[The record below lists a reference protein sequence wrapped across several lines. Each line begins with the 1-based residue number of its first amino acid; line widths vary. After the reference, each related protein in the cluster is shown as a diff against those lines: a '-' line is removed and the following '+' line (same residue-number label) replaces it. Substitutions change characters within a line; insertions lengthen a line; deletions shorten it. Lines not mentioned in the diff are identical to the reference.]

1 MNKLY
6 RLPLRTRTKNLSSGV
21 RRRQNSS
28 KILATGILALCGLAA
43 LVAIGFAA
51 FLTYKHIRGKPKVV
65 SVASPTPAATPA
77 AKPKDVL
84 LPLSDPNK
92 ATADGTAAAQSAA
105 SPQPS
110 PPVLL
115 SSPVPTPSLTTVPT
129 PALTVAQ
136 HPKKADSQVDG
147 TDKPLT
153 KAARK
158 TLEKKRLE
166 AERKR
171 AQLEKMY
178 QNHEISADAYNKG
191 KEEYKAEIQKYRD
204 ALKAGTQPTS
214 QPSH

>member
-51 FLTYKHIRGKPKVV
+51 FLTYKHVKGKPKAAVAVV
-65 SVASPTPAATPA
+65 SPTPAPTPL
-77 AKPKDVL
+77 AKKDIL

-92 ATADGTAAAQSAA
+92 APTDGAVAAQSTAI
-105 SPQPS
+105 PQPTPS
-110 PPVLL
+110 VLL
-115 SSPVPTPSLTTVPT
+115 SSPVPTPAST
-129 PALTVAQ
+129 PAATVVQ
-136 HPKKADSQVDG
+136 HPQKTDAQVG
-147 TDKPLT
+147 VTEKPLS

-158 TLEKKRLE
+158 VLERKRLE
-166 AERKR
+166 AEHKR

-178 QNHEISADAYNKG
+178 QRHEISADAYDKG
-191 KEEYKAEIQKYRD
+191 KEEYKTEIQKYRE
-204 ALKAGTQPTS
+204 ALKAGTSPAS
-214 QPSH
+214 QQ

>member
-28 KILATGILALCGLAA
+28 KILAMGILAFCALAA

-51 FLTYKHIRGKPKVV
+51 VLTYKHMR
-65 SVASPTPAATPA
+65 
-77 AKPKDVL
+77 AKPKAVATASPAPSVTPIVQAKDVL
-84 LPLSDPNK
+84 MPLSDPNK
-92 ATADGTAAAQSAA
+92 APSDGIASARSA
-105 SPQPS
+105 VSPQPS
-110 PPVLL
+110 PTVLISTPVA
-115 SSPVPTPSLTTVPT
+115 PPAPTPVAS
-129 PALTVAQ
+129 VAQ
-136 HPKKADSQVDG
+136 HDPKTDSQPKN

-158 TLEKKRLE
+158 SLEKKRLE

-171 AQLEKMY
+171 AQLEKRY
-178 QNHEISADAYNKG
+178 QSNEISTDAYNKG

-204 ALKAGTQPTS
+204 ELKSGG
-214 QPSH
+214 

>member
-51 FLTYKHIRGKPKVV
+51 FLTYKHMRGKPKVAALV
-65 SVASPTPAATPA
+65 SPTPAPTPE
-77 AKPKDVL
+77 AKKDIL

-92 ATADGTAAAQSAA
+92 APADGTAAAAA
-105 SPQPS
+105 QPTVSPQAS
-110 PPVLL
+110 PPVLI
-115 SSPVPTPSLTTVPT
+115 SSPVPTPAPT
-129 PALTVAQ
+129 PAASVVQ
-136 HPKKADSQVDG
+136 HPQKTDSQGVG

-158 TLEKKRLE
+158 TLEKKRLD

-178 QNHEISADAYNKG
+178 QSHEISADAYNKG

-204 ALKAGTQPTS
+204 ALKSGT
-214 QPSH
+214 